1 MNHKHLLAG
10 VAAAAIMAAGNAYA
24 GAHASVEDQVKANA
38 AAIDALSKEVEAL
51 KAGGDGVAK
60 GVKGVS
66 LKVSGQVNRAMM
78 FVDDAN
84 NNAGFSFVDNDASS
98 TRVRWDASAN
108 ISDTT
113 KVGTRLEME
122 MESNTSAAAVPGNEG
137 GGDAFAARHAYVY
150 IQGGFGT
157 LTTGQ
162 QGEANEGILHS
173 SFNFASLAAINPE
186 DTTGIGNA
194 GVNFLSFGDGGR
206 QDSIRYDT
214 PSFGGAKASI
224 STNEDGEVNAA
235 LRYGGKVAGVG
246 VLAGLGWE
254 AGTGNDNQI
263 IAGSMGINLGV
274 IAVNGSFGIEVGTGN
289 QAGGEDRFYYGL
301 GLAHKGNY
309 VDMGATSIAIQT
321 LQNNGGF
328 DGSGNVHSYSIGLV
342 QGVAPGAD
350 AYAQIALHGGTAAGN
365 AVASMVGMRVRF

>member
-51 KAGGDGVAK
+51 KAGSDGVQK

-66 LKVSGQVNRAMM
+66 LKVSGHVNRAVA
-78 FVDDAN
+78 FVSDGN
-84 NNAGFSFVDNDASS
+84 NNSAINYVDNDASS
-98 TRVRWDASAN
+98 TRVRWDASAPV
-108 ISDTT
+108 SEGTT
-113 KVGTRLEME
+113 VGTRLEME
-122 MESNTSAAAVPGNEG
+122 MESNTSAAFVRNGNAG
-137 GGDAFAARHAYVY
+137 GNAFVARHAYVY
-150 IQGGFGT
+150 VSGGFGT

-162 QGEANEGILHS
+162 QGEATEGILHS
-173 SFNFASLAAINPE
+173 SFNFASLAGINPE
-186 DTTGIGNA
+186 DTTGIANV

-206 QDSIRYDT
+206 QDAIRYDT
-214 PSFGGAKASI
+214 PNFGGAKASI
-224 STNEDGEVNAA
+224 SARDNGDVTVAI
-235 LRYGGKVAGVG
+235 RYSGKVAGVG

-254 AGTGNDNQI
+254 ENVGGDPLL
-263 IAGSMGINLGV
+263 AGSMGINLGV
-274 IAVNGSFGIEVGTGN
+274 IAVNASFGTEVGGN
-289 QAGGEDRFYYGL
+289 TNNDRFYYGL

-328 DGSGNVHSYSIGLV
+328 DGSGNVHSYSVGLV
-342 QGVAPGAD
+342 QGVAAGAD
-350 AYAQIALHGGTAAGN
+350 AYAQLAFHGGTAAGD
-365 AVASMVGMRVRF
+365 ATTAMVGMRVRF